1 MLDRGEHSA
10 KTIPTN
16 LLTGGNLKIYL
27 YQSGSNFPKGL
38 YSLYNSKQDWGTK
51 KARTPILVKFH
62 RSKRLKEPYLKKPN
76 STVLLK

>member
-38 YSLYNSKQDWGTK
+38 YSLYNSEKDWGTK
-51 KARTPILVKFH
+51 KGGDSYFGKVP
-62 RSKRLKEPYLKKPN
+62 
-76 STVLLK
+76 